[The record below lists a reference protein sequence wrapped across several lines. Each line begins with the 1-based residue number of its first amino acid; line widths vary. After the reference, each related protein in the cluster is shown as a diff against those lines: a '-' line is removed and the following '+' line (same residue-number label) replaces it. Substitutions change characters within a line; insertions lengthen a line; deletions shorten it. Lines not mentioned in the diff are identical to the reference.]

1 MKANFGKTLDRK
13 EMKQIKGGIGIG
25 CAIAGNKGNLW
36 TEGCCHGL
44 YTCPVSTLCVTS
56 LDNCL
61 S

>member
-1 MKANFGKTLDRK
+1 MKTNFGKPIKRE

-25 CAIAGNKGNLW
+25 CGIAGNSGKYW

-56 LDNCL
+56 PDNCL
-61 S
+61 N